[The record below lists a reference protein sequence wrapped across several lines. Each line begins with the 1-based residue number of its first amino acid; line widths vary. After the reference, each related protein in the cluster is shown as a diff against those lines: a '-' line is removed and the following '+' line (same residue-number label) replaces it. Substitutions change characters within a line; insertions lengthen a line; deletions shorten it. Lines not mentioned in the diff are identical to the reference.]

1 MCGNA
6 GQSAPVLDEAAV
18 ELEVANLIYH
28 EVTARVFASGE
39 TRAESSPARTPSG
52 RHVIVVRA

>member
-6 GQSAPVLDEAAV
+6 GQPAPVLDEAAV

-39 TRAESSPARTPSG
+39 TRAGSSPARTPSG
-52 RHVIVVRA
+52 RHVIFVRA